1 MKNHPLI
8 SGLLASALL
17 LGTTLPAHAAMIGTT
32 EIMQQDR
39 RGADLARVQTFVER
53 SDVQSRLEAFGVD
66 PLIAADR
73 IDALTDAELQELA
86 LNIDT
91 LPAGG
96 DGLGVVLVVLLILV
110 LLEVLGITNLFSK
123 I

>member
-1 MKNHPLI
+1 MKIHPLI

-17 LGTTLPAHAAMIGTT
+17 LATTFSAQAAMIGTT
-32 EIMQQDR
+32 ELVQQDR
-39 RGADLARVQTFVER
+39 RGADLALVQTFVER

-66 PLIAADR
+66 PLVAADR

-86 LNIDT
+86 LNIET

-96 DGLGVVLVVLLILV
+96 DGLGIVLVVLLILV
-110 LLEVLGITNLFSK
+110 LLELLGITNLFSK